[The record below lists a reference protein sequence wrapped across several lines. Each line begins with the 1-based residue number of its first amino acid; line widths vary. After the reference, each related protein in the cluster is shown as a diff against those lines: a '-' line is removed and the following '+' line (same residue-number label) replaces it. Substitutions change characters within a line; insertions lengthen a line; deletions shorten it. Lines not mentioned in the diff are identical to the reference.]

1 MSTGKIR
8 WFDSKKGYGF
18 IVGED
23 GKEVFIS
30 PSNLPSSF
38 TPKSGMKVEYSEIE
52 GAKGLQA
59 FDLHLVQRSVPRRH
73 TSDEMNAIIEDLI
86 KLLDSTNAKLKHGK
100 WPDPLT
106 CDRLAKMLRAV
117 AEDFDIDD

>member
-1 MSTGKIR
+1 MPTGKIR

-18 IVGED
+18 IAGED
-23 GKEVFIS
+23 GKEVYFS
-30 PSNLPSSF
+30 ASNLPSSF

-52 GAKGLQA
+52 EAGRMQA
-59 FDLHLVQRSVPRRH
+59 FNLHVVQRSVPRRH

-106 CDRLAKMLRAV
+106 CNRLAKMLRAV

>member
-1 MSTGKIR
+1 MPTGKIR

-18 IVGED
+18 ISGED
-23 GKEVFIS
+23 GKEVYLS
-30 PSNLPSSF
+30 ASNLPSSF
-38 TPKSGMKVEYSEIE
+38 APKSGMKVEYSEIE
-52 GAKGLQA
+52 EAGRMQA
-59 FDLHLVQRSVPRRH
+59 FNLHVVQRSVPRRH

-106 CDRLAKMLRAV
+106 CTRLAKMLRAV

>member
-1 MSTGKIR
+1 MPTGKIR

-52 GAKGLQA
+52 GTKGLQA
-59 FDLHLVQRSVPRRH
+59 FGLHLMQRSAPRRH